1 MTKEDIAIVLKQAR
15 LNAGYTQKEAA
26 EKLGKKQQTI
36 ASWETGQSQPDAN
49 TLFFICSIYGTT
61 VDEAFGFTKN
71 KQRFSPEDIQLVQKY
86 HDLDPHGREM
96 VDFVL
101 DKEHARITSAKVIPL
116 SRPILSAAHERTD
129 IEVTDEMRKHDD
141 DLMKNDKLW
150 E

>member
-101 DKEHARITSAKVIPL
+101 DKEHARVTAKVVPL
-116 SRPILSAAHERTD
+116 SRPSTIAAHFD
-129 IEVTDEMRKHDD
+129 GDEFTEDELDEIREFTESV
-141 DLMKNDKLW
+141 KNK
-150 E
+150 EK